1 MQFHEATDSFF
12 DGNIINY
19 TSHFSEKN
27 ISKIAERWC
36 FGDCKNIGHKFEQH
50 LRMQASRKRFCHGI
64 IAEIIPLWL
73 LPLIRGQPGLDG
85 RDGEDGDKG
94 EAGRMGDTGAPGE
107 VGTEKG
113 DKGDHGERGTKGQ
126 KASYFHV

>member
-50 LRMQASRKRFCHGI
+50 LRMYIGQVEKDFVMESLQRSSPYGYCH
-64 IAEIIPLWL
+64 
-73 LPLIRGQPGLDG
+73 
-85 RDGEDGDKG
+85 
-94 EAGRMGDTGAPGE
+94 
-107 VGTEKG
+107 
-113 DKGDHGERGTKGQ
+113 
-126 KASYFHV
+126 